1 MWFANLTKS
10 KQAYGQANGYADQAL
25 QHMKVVAT
33 YGREFL
39 EQENFTKYLKVWHDT
54 KTANDFT
61 LSLGIGILTFIMFFS
76 MGCQFLIGA

>member
-1 MWFANLTKS
+1 MITFILLGVIIAMWFANLTKS

-39 EQENFTKYLKVWHDT
+39 E
-54 KTANDFT
+54 
-61 LSLGIGILTFIMFFS
+61 
-76 MGCQFLIGA
+76 

>member
-1 MWFANLTKS
+1 MTQSFGALAVCLFISPYLFLCFLGFSLITFVLLGVIIAMWFANLTKS

-39 EQENFTKYLKVWHDT
+39 E
-54 KTANDFT
+54 
-61 LSLGIGILTFIMFFS
+61 
-76 MGCQFLIGA
+76 